1 MNNTGMRTETRHH
14 HHHHHQD
21 ASDIYKQNQ
30 FHARR
35 RHWIISNVLF
45 TLGCILS
52 VLIIIAVVWLYTN
65 E

>member
-1 MNNTGMRTETRHH
+1 MNITGMTTERRHH

-35 RHWIISNVLF
+35 RRRIISNVLF
-45 TLGCILS
+45 ALGCILS